1 VAYQICEQ
9 DALVAAGRFPLL
21 HGAAL
26 AAEEPNTVNG
36 IATSGSCLHG
46 CAVWCQPVLQ
56 ISCHRQGR
64 SHALEPSRTIVSV
77 RRW

>member
-36 IATSGSCLHG
+36 DRNFRVLFARLCRMVQL
-46 CAVWCQPVLQ
+46 VLQ

-64 SHALEPSRTIVSV
+64 SPALEPSRTIVSV